1 MAEPVERLSTTRI
14 IRKIGGSFT
23 PSIKDALAGN
33 LNSPKAEPVEQ
44 KNIFTDYQKQIE
56 SFTDEQLTDA
66 WNRYLET
73 ITDRPSLMS
82 VLSGVPERD
91 GAQLT
96 LKVGSSVQE
105 GEVRQIKPELVN
117 WLRTEL
123 KNDDIEII
131 TKFER
136 FENERV
142 LFSDSE
148 KLVAMIQRNPELLE
162 LKKRFDLDFK
172 D

>member
-1 MAEPVERLSTTRI
+1 MLS
-14 IRKIGGSFT
+14 
-23 PSIKDALAGN
+23 A
-33 LNSPKAEPVEQ
+33 
-44 KNIFTDYQKQIE
+44 
-56 SFTDEQLTDA
+56 
-66 WNRYLET
+66 
-73 ITDRPSLMS
+73 
-82 VLSGVPERD
+82 VPERD
-91 GAQLT
+91 GEQLT
-96 LKVGSSVQE
+96 LKIGNSVQE
-105 GEVRQIKPELVN
+105 GEIRLIKPELVN

-142 LFSDSE
+142 LFSDNE